1 MKPDGC
7 MLVAAGLDWL
17 EGLLPFLFVL
27 IWIVSQVMNLFRGAA
42 KNPPNP
48 PVAPPR
54 RPPRPQPGGGPAADV
69 AELEREI
76 DEFLRRSL
84 DRPAAPP
91 RPPQP
96 VKPAKPRR
104 KAPPPTAP
112 AKLRPAVGAAAGGD
126 VAGHVAVAF
135 AHDLVHESPDRTSA
149 PAGRV
154 PQASPQSELLAALRA
169 PDGLKQLILM
179 REVLERPTYR
189 W

>member
-42 KNPPNP
+42 KNPGNP

-54 RPPRPQPGGGPAADV
+54 RPPRPQPGGDV

-76 DEFLRRSL
+76 DEFLQRSL
-84 DRPAAPP
+84 ERPATPP
-91 RPPQP
+91 RLPQP

-112 AKLRPAVGAAAGGD
+112 ATLRPPVGAAAGGD

-135 AHDLVHESPDRTSA
+135 AHDLVHASPDRTSA